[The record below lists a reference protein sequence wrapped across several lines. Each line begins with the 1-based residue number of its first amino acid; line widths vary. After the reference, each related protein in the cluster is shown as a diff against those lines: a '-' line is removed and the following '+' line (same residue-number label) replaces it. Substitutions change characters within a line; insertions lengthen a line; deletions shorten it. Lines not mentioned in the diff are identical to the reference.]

1 VTRPLLAAALVS
13 SLFLAGCAD
22 ARSSDASRAPVQA
35 TGTPAATPQP
45 LPSATPTE
53 HERPVPGP
61 NKKIP
66 RGAKTIARHLAAE
79 TDALRDDLREWLDA
93 GSPRGRADLRPLKLR
108 GLYQQRLFRHLT
120 KHDGKADKVVR
131 RLDGKMR
138 SFARATIDVGAALR
152 ALVTPVKP
160 PVRFK
165 THAPA
170 PPEKLKKFYD
180 KANRRSR
187 IDWHVLAS
195 LNFVES
201 KFGRVLG
208 PSSAG
213 ARGPMQFLPS
223 TWEEYGNGGDIM
235 DPHDSIL
242 AAARYLQAWGA
253 PEQMHRA
260 LYAYNHSDVYV
271 RAVLTYARMMR
282 RNPLN
287 YYNYYFWQVFV
298 ITTKGDQ
305 QLTGPGRHR

>member
-1 VTRPLLAAALVS
+1 MCVALTLFGSACAGAGSERSAVS
-13 SLFLAGCAD
+13 PAGTIVP
-22 ARSSDASRAPVQA
+22 S
-35 TGTPAATPQP
+35 ATPQP
-45 LPSATPTE
+45 SPSPADE
-53 HERPVPGP
+53 ARPIPGP
-61 NKKIP
+61 NKRIP
-66 RGAKTIARHLAAE
+66 RGAKVIARELTAE
-79 TDALRDDLREWLDA
+79 TGALREDLRAWLDD
-93 GSPRGRADLRPLKLR
+93 GSPGTRKALRPLKLR

-120 KHDGKADKVVR
+120 KNAPKAKKVVR
-131 RLDGKMR
+131 SLDGKLA
-138 SFARATIDVGAALR
+138 SFAKATIEVGAALR
-152 ALVTPVKP
+152 ALVTPVEP

-170 PPEKLKKFYD
+170 HPAKLKKFYD
-180 KANRRSR
+180 TARRRSG

-223 TWEEYGNGGDIM
+223 TWEKYGNGGDIM

-242 AAARYLQAWGA
+242 AAARYLEAWGA
-253 PEQMHRA
+253 PGQMRRA

-287 YYNYYFWQVFV
+287 YYTYYFWQVFV

>member
-1 VTRPLLAAALVS
+1 M
-13 SLFLAGCAD
+13 
-22 ARSSDASRAPVQA
+22 
-35 TGTPAATPQP
+35 
-45 LPSATPTE
+45 
-53 HERPVPGP
+53 PGP
-61 NKKIP
+61 NKKGP
-66 RGAKTIARHLAAE
+66 RGAKVIARELAAE
-79 TDALRDDLREWLDA
+79 TEALRDDLTQWLEA
-93 GSPRGRADLRPLKLR
+93 GAPKGRADLRPLKLR

-120 KHDGKADKVVR
+120 KNERKAKKVVR
-131 RLDGKMR
+131 RLDGKMA
-138 SFARATIDVGAALR
+138 SFARATIEVGAALR
-152 ALVTPVKP
+152 ALVTPVEP

-170 PPEKLKKFYD
+170 HPARLRKFYD
-180 KANRRSR
+180 KARRRSG

-223 TWEEYGNGGDIM
+223 TWEKYGNGGDIM

-242 AAARYLQAWGA
+242 AAARYLKAWGA
-253 PEQMHRA
+253 PDEMRRA

-287 YYNYYFWQVFV
+287 YYTYYLWQVFV

>member
-1 VTRPLLAAALVS
+1 MCRVVLCIMVAAS
-13 SLFLAGCAD
+13 MAGCAGARSDD
-22 ARSSDASRAPVQA
+22 ARRPALQASS
-35 TGTPAATPQP
+35 TPATS
-45 LPSATPTE
+45 LPSPSPTAQ
-53 HERPVPGP
+53 HRPVPGP
-61 NKKIP
+61 NKRIP

-79 TDALRDDLREWLDA
+79 TEALRADLTAWLDD
-93 GSPRGRADLRPLKLR
+93 GSPNERPALRPLKLR

-120 KHDGKADKVVR
+120 KHDGKAEKVVR
-131 RLDGKMR
+131 RLDGEMR
-138 SFARATIDVGAALR
+138 SFARATIEVGAALR
-152 ALVTPVKP
+152 ALVTPVEP

-165 THAPA
+165 THKPA
-170 PPEKLKKFYD
+170 PPSRLKEFYD
-180 KANRRSR
+180 KAKRRSG
-187 IDWHVLAS
+187 IDRHVLAS

-242 AAARYLQAWGA
+242 AAARYLKAWGA
-253 PEQMHRA
+253 PDQMKRA
-260 LYAYNHSDVYV
+260 LYAYNHSKVYV

-282 RNPLN
+282 RDSLN
-287 YYNYYFWQVFV
+287 YYTYYFWQVFV
-298 ITTKGDQ
+298 ITTKGDR

>member
-1 VTRPLLAAALVS
+1 VISASA
-13 SLFLAGCAD
+13 CAD
-22 ARSSDASRAPVQA
+22 AGSPPKSRAAQ
-35 TGTPAATPQP
+35 TPAVSPQP
-45 LPSATPTE
+45 SPSPTE
-53 HERPVPGP
+53 EARPVPGP
-61 NKKIP
+61 NERIP
-66 RGAKTIARHLAAE
+66 RGAKTIARDLAAE
-79 TDALRDDLREWLDA
+79 TEALRDDLRAWLAA
-93 GSPRGRADLRPLKLR
+93 GSPKTRTDLRPLKLR

-120 KHDGKADKVVR
+120 KNEGKARRVVR
-131 RLDGKMR
+131 RLDGKLA
-138 SFARATIDVGAALR
+138 SFAEKTIEVGAALR
-152 ALVTPVKP
+152 ALVTPVEP

-170 PPEKLKKFYD
+170 HPAKLKRFYD
-180 KANRRSR
+180 KARRRSG

-223 TWEEYGNGGDIM
+223 TWERYGNGGDIM

-242 AAARYLQAWGA
+242 AAARYLKAWGA
-253 PEQMHRA
+253 PDRMHRA

-287 YYNYYFWQVFV
+287 YYTYYFWQVFV
-298 ITTKGDQ
+298 ITTEGDR

>member
-1 VTRPLLAAALVS
+1 VVSPAPVS
-13 SLFLAGCAD
+13 S
-22 ARSSDASRAPVQA
+22 P
-35 TGTPAATPQP
+35 
-45 LPSATPTE
+45 TPTE
-53 HERPVPGP
+53 QERPVPGP

-66 RGAKTIARHLAAE
+66 KGAKTIAHHLEAE
-79 TDALRDDLREWLDA
+79 TEALRDDLREWLDA
-93 GSPRGRADLRPLKLR
+93 GSSRRRADLRPLVLR

-120 KHDGKADKVVR
+120 KHEGKAKRVVR

-138 SFARATIDVGAALR
+138 SAAATIEVGANLR
-152 ALVTPVKP
+152 ALVTPVRP

-165 THAPA
+165 THKPA
-170 PPEKLKKFYD
+170 PPGKLKSFYD
-180 KANRRSR
+180 KAERRSN

-242 AAARYLQAWGA
+242 AAARYLKAWGA
-253 PEQMHRA
+253 PDDMRRA

-271 RAVLTYARMMR
+271 DAVLTYARMMR

-287 YYNYYFWQVFV
+287 YYDYYFWQVFV

>member
-1 VTRPLLAAALVS
+1 MTRILLAAALLTSGACAAEAQGPVARRAAQTPVVS
-13 SLFLAGCAD
+13 
-22 ARSSDASRAPVQA
+22 
-35 TGTPAATPQP
+35 PQP
-45 LPSATPTE
+45 SPSPTE
-53 HERPVPGP
+53 KARPVPGP
-61 NKKIP
+61 NKRIP
-66 RGAKTIARHLAAE
+66 KGAMTIARHLTAE
-79 TDALRDDLREWLDA
+79 TEALRDDVKTWLEEGA
-93 GSPRGRADLRPLKLR
+93 PKTRAALSPLKLR
-108 GLYQQRLFRHLT
+108 GLYQQRLLRHLT
-120 KHDGKADKVVR
+120 KDERKAKKVVR
-131 RLDGKMR
+131 QLDGKLA
-138 SFARATIDVGAALR
+138 SFARHTIRVGAALR

-170 PPEKLKKFYD
+170 HPLKLKRFYD
-180 KANRRSR
+180 KAKRRSG

-223 TWEEYGNGGDIM
+223 TWEKYGNGGDIM

-242 AAARYLQAWGA
+242 AAARYLKAWGA
-253 PEQMHRA
+253 PDQMHRA

-271 RAVLTYARMMR
+271 DAVLTYARMMR

-287 YYNYYFWQVFV
+287 YYTYYFWQVFV
-298 ITTKGDQ
+298 ITTKGDR